1 MDLENK
7 KVLVRVDYNVP
18 IINGMV
24 EDDTKLKATIPT
36 INFLLEKNCKII
48 LMSHLGRPQ
57 KLLKKGKKLEEIK
70 KELTLKPVAEDLGE
84 ILSVEVGFIDDCI
97 NSEIPE
103 DKDIVLLENLRFH
116 KEEINDDREFAKK
129 LAENGEVYVNDA
141 FGSCHNKHASV
152 SAITEFLPSC
162 AGSLVEKEVK
172 QLHMLLKPEKPFMVI
187 VGGTKEDKIKAIKVL
202 IKKADKILTGGVL
215 ANTFYKAK
223 EYKIGSSEFGEEMI
237 NIAQEI
243 IENADTKLVLPED
256 FVVADKFGNDAET
269 KIVKANKIPSK
280 WMVLDIGPETIEKY
294 KRVLKDART
303 VLWAGP
309 LGAFEMEK
317 FSYGTQAIGEFLGT
331 LPAYVIVGG
340 GDTTTAIQCFDLAD
354 KMSYISTGGGASL
367 EFIEK
372 EGKLPALVALEN
384 YYKKSKEE

>member
-1 MDLENK
+1 MDLEGK
-7 KVLVRVDYNVP
+7 KVVVRVDYNIP
-18 IINGMV
+18 IKNNKV
-24 EDDTKLKATIPT
+24 VDDTKLRATIPT
-36 INFLLEKNCKII
+36 INFLLEKKCKLI

-70 KELTLKPVAEDLGE
+70 KELTLKPVAKTLSD
-84 ILSVEVGFIDDCI
+84 ILNKEVKFIDDCI
-97 NSEIPE
+97 DVSN
-103 DKDIVLLENLRFH
+103 DNDIALLENLRFH
-116 KEEINDDREFAKK
+116 KEEINNDREFAKK

-162 AGSLVEKEVK
+162 AGLLVEKEVK

-187 VGGTKEDKIKAIKVL
+187 VGGMKEDKIRALKVL
-202 IKKADKILTGGVL
+202 IKKADKILVGGVL

-223 EYKIGSSEFGEEMI
+223 RYKIGSSDFGEEMI

-243 IENADTKLVLPED
+243 IENADTKLLLPED
-256 FVVADKFGNDAET
+256 FVVADKFDNSAKT
-269 KIVKANKIPSK
+269 KIVKANRIPPQ
-280 WMVLDIGPETIEKY
+280 WMILDIGPETIEKY
-294 KRVLKDART
+294 KHVLKDAKT
-303 VLWAGP
+303 ILWAGP

-317 FSYGTQAIGEFLGT
+317 FSHGTQAIGEFLGT
-331 LPAYVIVGG
+331 LHAYVIAGG

-372 EGKLPALVALEN
+372 EGKLLALVALE
-384 YYKKSKEE
+384 KASKQ